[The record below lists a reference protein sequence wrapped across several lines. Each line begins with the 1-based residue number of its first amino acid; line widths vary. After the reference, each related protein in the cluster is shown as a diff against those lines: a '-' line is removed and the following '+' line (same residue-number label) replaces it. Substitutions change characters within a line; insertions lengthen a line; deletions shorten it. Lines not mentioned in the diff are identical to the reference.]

1 MSAAAGE
8 PAGGA
13 VSVSFTLG
21 ADGQIRGR
29 LRLSRAFMW
38 LCRLATYASLAVL
51 AVLLLSIVWNSLG
64 RLRPDFLSTH
74 YSMNPE
80 RCGILAGLWGTFWLV
95 LLTALFSIPIGVG
108 SAVYLEELAK
118 DTWLMRVIRVNLSNL
133 AGVPSIVYGILG
145 LTAFRPLV
153 IQLQTLFDGR
163 HAVNVLGLFR
173 LRLLKLDI
181 YDGSVLIGAMT
192 MSLVILPTVIIASQE
207 ALRAVP
213 STIRVASLALG
224 ATRWQTIWRQV
235 LPASLPGIATGVIL
249 SISRAMGEAAPL
261 MMIGVLTVAS
271 MCPGGIESPG
281 QLLTEPGRVL
291 SVPFDQF
298 TAMPVEIYDWSKQPD
313 PQDRFTAVAASGILV
328 LLAVLL
334 TVNAAA
340 MIVRYRAGRQLRW

>member
-181 YDGSVLIGAMT
+181 YDGSMLIGAMT
-192 MSLVILPTVIIASQE
+192 MSLV
-207 ALRAVP
+207 
-213 STIRVASLALG
+213 
-224 ATRWQTIWRQV
+224 
-235 LPASLPGIATGVIL
+235 
-249 SISRAMGEAAPL
+249 
-261 MMIGVLTVAS
+261 
-271 MCPGGIESPG
+271 
-281 QLLTEPGRVL
+281 
-291 SVPFDQF
+291 
-298 TAMPVEIYDWSKQPD
+298 
-313 PQDRFTAVAASGILV
+313 
-328 LLAVLL
+328 
-334 TVNAAA
+334 
-340 MIVRYRAGRQLRW
+340 